1 MRKPVFITLLT
12 LLPLILWTAGFF
24 RFAAKISTRPDDETT
39 PSEAIVV
46 LTGGAAR
53 VETGIRLLKEEKA
66 KKLFISG
73 VNRLIDVKAL
83 TKSVDSLPEPLADRI
98 TLGHAACDTR
108 QNAIETKQW
117 LEAQDF
123 QTLRLVT
130 AAYHMPRSLTEFKE
144 IIPDAVILPHP
155 VFPDNF
161 KSDEW
166 WKYKGTTMLIASEY
180 TKFLAVKTLQ
190 MFPFLRPRSFKSIQE
205 DCE

>member
-1 MRKPVFITLLT
+1 MKKARIITLLA

-24 RFAAKISTRPDDETT
+24 GFVAKISARPDDETT

-98 TLGHAACDTR
+98 TLGHVACDTR

-117 LEAQDF
+117 LQAQDF
-123 QTLRLVT
+123 RTLRLVT

-155 VFPDNF
+155 VFPDSF
-161 KSDEW
+161 KLDEW
-166 WKYKGTTMLIASEY
+166 WKYKGTASLIASEY

-190 MFPFLRPRSFKSIQE
+190 MFPFPRSRTFKSIQE

>member
-1 MRKPVFITLLT
+1 MKKARIITLFA

-24 RFAAKISTRPDDETT
+24 GFVAKISAQPDDETT

-98 TLGHAACDTR
+98 TLGHVACDTR

-117 LEAQDF
+117 LQAQDF
-123 QTLRLVT
+123 RTLRLVT
-130 AAYHMPRSLTEFKE
+130 AAYHMPRSLTEFRE

-155 VFPDNF
+155 VFPDSF
-161 KSDEW
+161 KLDEW
-166 WKYKGTTMLIASEY
+166 WKYKGTASLIASEY

-190 MFPFLRPRSFKSIQE
+190 MFPFPRSRTFKSIQE